1 MAGVM
6 KVEKNGLDGAVVRN
20 ILADSSQRDDMAGCV
35 RGAEGLPDL
44 TRRLIV
50 HFAGL
55 AGEVES
61 RGAQGG

>member
-1 MAGVM
+1 MAGGM

-20 ILADSSQRDDMAGCV
+20 ILADGSQRDDMAGCV